1 MSALPSLSRP
11 VTIGEWIGILRHRKG
26 WDQKTLAER
35 ARISATHLSG
45 IERGAHT
52 PTYETRRKLARAFG
66 EPVATFLDTEEDDN

>member
-45 IERGAHT
+45 MGSDYHWNRIVR
-52 PTYETRRKLARAFG
+52 
-66 EPVATFLDTEEDDN
+66 